1 MSDLRGGEGG
11 SGEVRPSYLGAG
23 SIGFSVDGWLSEEVV
38 LPEMALVVIPDALSY
53 VAAATLPC
61 AGVTAW
67 NAVVETAHI
76 APGQSVLALG
86 TGGVSMF
93 AVQIAKLVS
102 AQALVISSSDE
113 KLERAYAHGAD
124 LG

>member
-38 LPEMALVVIPDALSY
+38 LPEMALVVIPDALSH
-53 VAAATLPC
+53 VAAATVPC

-67 NAVVETAHI
+67 NAVIETAHI
-76 APGQSVLALG
+76 APEA
-86 TGGVSMF
+86 
-93 AVQIAKLVS
+93 
-102 AQALVISSSDE
+102 E
-113 KLERAYAHGAD
+113 
-124 LG
+124 